1 MSTPVNR
8 RDFVRD
14 ALTAGA
20 AMAAA
25 SAAAGPAT
33 ANAGSVS
40 GAPASVPAASANANV
55 AWPMWDAVEE
65 KALNGVLNSGAWWR
79 GSGARVKEFEALFA
93 ERTKSKY
100 CLAVSSGTTALITS
114 LGALGIGPGDEVI
127 IPPYTFVATFNAV
140 TQSYAL
146 PVFVDSDLETFQID
160 AAKVSAA
167 VTPATRVLLPVHIG
181 GSPADLDTL
190 VAVGKEKNLPV
201 IEDAC
206 QAPLAEWKGQP
217 VGPIGLGG
225 CISFQASKNLN
236 AGEGGVVLTN
246 DETFYN
252 QCYNFHTPGGGKAAP
267 SSGRGSNFRMTEWQ
281 AAILLSQYSRMEE
294 QCKRRDENAAYLTK
308 LLSEIPGIMP
318 ARLTSGC
325 TRSAWHLYMM
335 RYDSAQ
341 FGNLPRAQ
349 FLQKLNAAG
358 VGASSGYSPLNKMG
372 HVRALAGNP
381 HYQRIYGKAAMK
393 QWLERIECPVN
404 DRLCEQAVWLTQ
416 TALLGTKSDTEQIAD
431 AFRAVRKQAVGSA

>member
-1 MSTPVNR
+1 
-8 RDFVRD
+8 
-14 ALTAGA
+14 
-20 AMAAA
+20 
-25 SAAAGPAT
+25 
-33 ANAGSVS
+33 
-40 GAPASVPAASANANV
+40 
-55 AWPMWDAVEE
+55 
-65 KALNGVLNSGAWWR
+65 
-79 GSGARVKEFEALFA
+79 VKEFEALFA

-431 AFRAVRKQAVGSA
+431 AIRAVRKQAVGSA